1 MNTLLKGP
9 SSVWKAESP
18 WMSGG
23 TTGVDCGDSVGE
35 GVSEGDGCGGAA
47 RGGCGAVG
55 GIFSPP
61 KRGDMSA
68 RHGSWGSVGQGL
80 EAGLPDSGSAWTP
93 GHGVGDGGPVSPIR
107 LAANCGQGGVHEIE
121 ALGRSGHSGPRSYG
135 IGVIA
140 GYKGRVAVNISRKGR
155 FRPKKRP
162 SMQDRSSPQGV
173 VTLLPVSHPGCSART
188 VALASLGT

>member
-1 MNTLLKGP
+1 MDVGGARQGPIAATQLERVFQKAMDVRVQHVAVAGP
-9 SSVWKAESP
+9 SEAYSAL
-18 WMSGG
+18 
-23 TTGVDCGDSVGE
+23 
-35 GVSEGDGCGGAA
+35 
-47 RGGCGAVG
+47 RR
-55 GIFSPP
+55 
-61 KRGDMSA
+61 RGDMSA

-93 GHGVGDGGPVSPIR
+93 GHGVGDGGPVWPIR
-107 LAANCGQGGVHEIE
+107 LASNCGQGGVHEIE

-140 GYKGRVAVNISRKGR
+140 GYKGRVAVNTSRKGR
-155 FRPKKRP
+155 FRPKKSP